1 VRDIAERKTEH
12 SSVPAKATDSGIAV
26 VAVVVVVVDE
36 VVVVVVD
43 VVVAGAVAVVG
54 DVRAVVVD
62 RDAGKVRSM
71 LAGAW
76 HTWTP
81 DAAAERTAQV
91 HRWQATFPSQE
102 TADPKCGPTTTS

>member
-1 VRDIAERKTEH
+1 MRDIAERKTEH

-26 VAVVVVVVDE
+26 VVVDE
-36 VVVVVVD
+36 VVVVVV
-43 VVVAGAVAVVG
+43 VVVDVAGAVAVVG